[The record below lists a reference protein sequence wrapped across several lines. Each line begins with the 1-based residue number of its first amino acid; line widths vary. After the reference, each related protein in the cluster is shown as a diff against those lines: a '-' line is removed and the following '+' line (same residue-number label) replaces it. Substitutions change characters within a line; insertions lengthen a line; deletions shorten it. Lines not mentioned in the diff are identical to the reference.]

1 MVKLRKKYK
10 IMVLEFLSKA
20 DASTAFNFNN
30 PEVLNRLREHPL
42 FKNIG
47 IYRTPIKGEITLC
60 IGYDSGLEDRYVER
74 MIIIKRYK
82 NYIRLIPE
90 DNNYNWIIEE
100 LINLFIINK
109 EYGIIVK

>member
-1 MVKLRKKYK
+1 MRPD
-10 IMVLEFLSKA
+10 F
-20 DASTAFNFNN
+20 
-30 PEVLNRLREHPL
+30 NRLI
-42 FKNIG
+42 FKRYIYNI
-47 IYRTPIKGEITLC
+47 IKLIISNTNLINIKGEITLC
-60 IGYDSGLEDRYVER
+60 IGYDSGLEDHYVER

-109 EYGIIVK
+109 EYSIIVK

>member
-1 MVKLRKKYK
+1 
-10 IMVLEFLSKA
+10 MVLEFLSEA

-30 PEVLNRLREHPL
+30 PEALNRLREHPL
-42 FKNIG
+42 FKNVG

-82 NYIRLIPE
+82 NYIRLISE

-109 EYGIIVK
+109 EYSIIVK

>member
-1 MVKLRKKYK
+1 
-10 IMVLEFLSKA
+10 MVLEFLSEA

-30 PEVLNRLREHPL
+30 PETLNRLREHLL

-90 DNNYNWIIEE
+90 DIKYEWITKEIVD
-100 LINLFIINK
+100 LFINNK
-109 EYGIIVK
+109 DYNIII

>member
-1 MVKLRKKYK
+1 
-10 IMVLEFLSKA
+10 MVLEFLSEA
-20 DASTAFNFNN
+20 DASTAFNFNDS
-30 PEVLNRLREHPL
+30 EALNRLREHPL

-47 IYRTPIKGEITLC
+47 ICRTPIKGEITLC

-100 LINLFIINK
+100 LVKLFIINK
-109 EYGIIVK
+109 EYSIIVKQRKERSY

>member
-1 MVKLRKKYK
+1 
-10 IMVLEFLSKA
+10 MVLEFLSEA

-30 PEVLNRLREHPL
+30 PESLKRLREHPL

-109 EYGIIVK
+109 EYNIIVK

>member
-1 MVKLRKKYK
+1 MVKLRKKHK
-10 IMVLEFLSKA
+10 IMVLEFLSEA

-30 PEVLNRLREHPL
+30 PETLNRLREHPL

-74 MIIIKRYK
+74 MTTIKRYK
-82 NYIRLIPE
+82 NYMRLIPE

-109 EYGIIVK
+109 EYSIIVK

>member
-1 MVKLRKKYK
+1 
-10 IMVLEFLSKA
+10 MVLEFLSEA

-30 PEVLNRLREHPL
+30 PEALNRLREHPL
-42 FKNIG
+42 FKNIR
-47 IYRTPIKGEITLC
+47 IYRTPIKGEVTLC

-109 EYGIIVK
+109 EYSIIVK

>member
-1 MVKLRKKYK
+1 
-10 IMVLEFLSKA
+10 MVLEFLSEA

-30 PEVLNRLREHPL
+30 SEALNRLTEHPL

-60 IGYDSGLEDRYVER
+60 IGYYSGLEDRYVER

-90 DNNYNWIIEE
+90 EPKYEWITKEI
-100 LINLFIINK
+100 IDLFINNK
-109 EYGIIVK
+109 EYNILI